1 MTIEI
6 DVTLKCETTS
16 IQELETYPILER
28 DYKRYRGGQY
38 SVEYKGKR
46 VYLVKN
52 FLIEDEHLKSNI
64 IYTES
69 DILNSLEIDVSQ
81 TKYWTILD
89 TPKPAKIELEDSK
102 KTIIPGMLMTVTSNG
117 NEAPLVFFPMSTCCR
132 WSDRPNSIN
141 STPDYW
147 DYFHFAG
154 GKRLIWEERPFAKIM
169 SLFSKGKKFSAIQVI
184 RLEGK
189 VDTHYLRSII
199 RIW

>member
-1 MTIEI
+1 MTIENS
-6 DVTLKCETTS
+6 VTLKCETTS
-16 IQELETYPILER
+16 IQELETYPVLER
-28 DYKRYRGGQY
+28 DYKQYRRGI
-38 SVEYKGKR
+38 EYKGKP
-46 VYLVKN
+46 VSLVID
-52 FLIEDEHLKSNI
+52 FLINDRNLESNR
-64 IYTES
+64 IYTE
-69 DILNSLEIDVSQ
+69 DIPNSLEIDVSQ

-89 TPKPAKIELEDSK
+89 TPKPAKIELEDTN

-141 STPDYW
+141 YTPDYW

-154 GKRLIWEERPFAKIM
+154 GRRLIWEERPFANIL

-184 RLEGK
+184 RLERK
-189 VDTHYLRSII
+189 DTPYYNRCII

>member
-1 MTIEI
+1 MTIENS
-6 DVTLKCETTS
+6 VTLKCETTS
-16 IQELETYPILER
+16 IQELETYPVLER
-28 DYKRYRGGQY
+28 DYKRYRGGY
-38 SVEYKGKR
+38 CFEYKGKP
-46 VYLVKN
+46 VFLVIN
-52 FLIEDEHLKSNI
+52 FLIEDRNKKSNK

-69 DILNSLEIDVSQ
+69 DIINSLEIDVSQ

-89 TPKPAKIELEDSK
+89 TPKPAKIELRDSN

-132 WSDRPNSIN
+132 WSDRPRS
-141 STPDYW
+141 SYYTPDYW

-154 GKRLIWEERPFAKIM
+154 GKRLVWEERPFANIL

-184 RLEGK
+184 RLERK
-189 VDTHYLRSII
+189 DTPYYNRCII